1 MMTRQ
6 QIIDA
11 AEQINHAIDSAGI
24 SSLMGTTRD
33 RMTLQDYLKAFKQYN
48 ILAEQFS
55 EGALFLE
62 KELGF
67 SLLRDPDPWIE
78 MSKQGGI
85 EADNPLSNVKGI
97 VETLASISNL
107 LSKNQIN
114 KELPQGKEVL
124 SLILFEEDNKPR
136 SSPRRISE
144 SLESIELLYE
154 ACARMQGV
162 AIDDLEVLACDSG
175 SDKLFEFV
183 GSDQV
188 VGAVKELILSIWE
201 RVIFYRNRKLQER
214 ISLLTHSLPVLDNVT
229 ELEMNGSLSADD
241 GEHTR
246 NAIVDGVTKFLSSGS
261 MIKEIRERTTF
272 DERSLMAPEPVHA
285 HQNGHAPQ
293 PAPQKTVTTTLTQ
306 EPTAEVFSEQEFN
319 DVHTPSAVTVE
330 NGDEDLS
337 WDGILEDDLKTLRE
351 LIDKTKRSEEE
362 HG

>member
-1 MMTRQ
+1 MTRQ

-11 AEQINHAIDSAGI
+11 AEQINNAIDAAGI
-24 SSLMGTTRD
+24 STLIGTTRD
-33 RMTLQDYLKAFKQYN
+33 RLTLQDYLKAFKEYN

-85 EADNPLSNVKGI
+85 EGDNPLSNVKGI
-97 VETLASISNL
+97 VETLDSISNL
-107 LSKNQIN
+107 LSKNQVN
-114 KELPQGKEVL
+114 KDHYENKEVL
-124 SLILFEEDNKPR
+124 SLILFEEENKPL

-162 AIDDLEVLACDSG
+162 PFDDVEVISCDSG
-175 SDKLFEFV
+175 SDKLFDFV
-183 GSDQV
+183 GSTAV
-188 VGAVKELILSIWE
+188 IGAVKELILSIWE

-229 ELEMNGSLSADD
+229 ELEMNGTLSADD
-241 GEHTR
+241 GELTR

-272 DERSLMAPEPVHA
+272 DERSLMAPEPMQPVSA
-285 HQNGHAPQ
+285 VPTNGHAVPAQ
-293 PAPQKTVTTTLTQ
+293 PA
-306 EPTAEVFSEQEFN
+306 EPAPVAAPTPAVEVFSQAEYHDAN
-319 DVHTPSAVTVE
+319 
-330 NGDEDLS
+330 NGNPAPVANGEEDLS

-351 LIDKTKRSEEE
+351 LIDKTKRTEDE
-362 HG
+362 